1 MLETGGFNPTG
12 AVLLLVGT
20 VLLALAEPG
29 QLASI
34 VDRVSRG
41 LSVTEQSAAP
51 NGNLALLG
59 MLLLAAALGT
69 LLRSR
74 RWC

>member
-1 MLETGGFNPTG
+1 MI
-12 AVLLLVGT
+12 LVGT

-41 LSVTEQSAAP
+41 LSVTVQSAAP